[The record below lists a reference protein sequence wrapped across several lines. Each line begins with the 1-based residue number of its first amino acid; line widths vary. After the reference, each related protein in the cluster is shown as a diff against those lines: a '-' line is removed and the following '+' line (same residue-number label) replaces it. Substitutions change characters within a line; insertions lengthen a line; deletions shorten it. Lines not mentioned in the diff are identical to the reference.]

1 MENAAALGDV
11 GNQRET
17 GTGER
22 SLHSP
27 FSSPFVSSKFNI
39 YSRAFFLLLLQKKV
53 F

>member
-11 GNQRET
+11 DNQRET

-22 SLHSP
+22 SAHSP
-27 FSSPFVSSKFNI
+27 FSSPFNI
-39 YSRAFFLLLLQKKV
+39 YRRAFFLLLLQKKV